1 MEHVLNILSLF
12 WIGLIIYEFIY
23 GLNNILEIVFYVLWA
38 IFVIDFIVE
47 ITIAPN
53 KTNYLKKNILVVL
66 SLMVPAFR
74 IFRIF
79 RIYGLARMLGSVGR
93 GFKTV
98 RSVVGSRGVGYVAA
112 ITLIVMIAG
121 SAGIYYFENPVY
133 TERNNLFVSGEPRIS
148 SYSDALWFTSM
159 LIVTLGSEY
168 WPKTTEGRILTFM
181 ISLYSFAV
189 FSFITATI
197 ASYLIGE
204 RKKNPA

>member
-1 MEHVLNILSLF
+1 MEPLLNLLSIF

-23 GLNNILEIVFYVLWA
+23 GLNNILEIIFYVLWA

-47 ITIAPN
+47 IAIAPD
-53 KTNYLKKNILVVL
+53 KTKYLKKNILVVL

-93 GFKTV
+93 GFRTV
-98 RSVVGSRGVGYVAA
+98 RSISGSRGIGYVAA

-121 SAGIYYFENPVY
+121 SVGIFYFENPVY
-133 TERNNLFVSGEPRIS
+133 TQGKNLYVPGEPRIS
-148 SYSDALWFTSM
+148 SYGDALWFTSM

-189 FSFITATI
+189 LGFITATI
-197 ASYLIGE
+197 ASYLIGGS
-204 RKKNPA
+204 KKKTA